1 GRSGGPQGLRPGLR
15 HRASLSQGTG
25 GARRALPALPQR
37 GGVVLLARRRDPPS
51 FASRLDRTSSP
62 FRTAPI
68 SSFDDDVIA
77 LETPG
82 GSVSRGVSMSSIIA
96 VSWPMVRRVLLT
108 ICVAFA
114 FAACG
119 DPDDDPGN
127 TGGTGAVP
135 GTGGTG
141 GDGG

>member
-1 GRSGGPQGLRPGLR
+1 
-15 HRASLSQGTG
+15 
-25 GARRALPALPQR
+25 
-37 GGVVLLARRRDPPS
+37 
-51 FASRLDRTSSP
+51 
-62 FRTAPI
+62 
-68 SSFDDDVIA
+68 
-77 LETPG
+77 
-82 GSVSRGVSMSSIIA
+82 MSSIIA

-135 GTGGTG
+135 VVTAAPAAMAVPVA
-141 GDGG
+141 